1 MSKKTASQS
10 LRNSVKELDKI
21 NNVEF
26 EFEGTLQEIIENP
39 IEWAELQAE
48 RVIADNIENYLK
60 SKELGEKFWD
70 EIRSIS

>member
-26 EFEGTLQEIIENP
+26 QFEGTLQEIIENP

>member
-48 RVIADNIENYLK
+48 RVIADNIDNYLK

-70 EIRSIS
+70 EIRNIS

>member
-26 EFEGTLQEIIENP
+26 EFEGTLQQIIEDP
-39 IEWAELQAE
+39 LLWAEEQAE
-48 RVIADNIENYLK
+48 RVISDNIDKYLE
-60 SKELGEKFWD
+60 SKALGRKFWD
-70 EIRSIS
+70 EIKSIS

>member
-70 EIRSIS
+70 EIKSIS

>member
-70 EIRSIS
+70 EIRNIS

>member
-10 LRNSVKELDKI
+10 LRNSVEELDKI

-70 EIRSIS
+70 EIRNIS

>member
-10 LRNSVKELDKI
+10 LRNSVKELYKI

-70 EIRSIS
+70 EIRNIS

>member
-60 SKELGEKFWD
+60 SKELGEKFWN

>member
-26 EFEGTLQEIIENP
+26 EFEGPLQEIIETP

>member
-1 MSKKTASQS
+1 MSKKTASHS

-21 NNVEF
+21 NNLEF

-48 RVIADNIENYLK
+48 RVIADNIDNYLE